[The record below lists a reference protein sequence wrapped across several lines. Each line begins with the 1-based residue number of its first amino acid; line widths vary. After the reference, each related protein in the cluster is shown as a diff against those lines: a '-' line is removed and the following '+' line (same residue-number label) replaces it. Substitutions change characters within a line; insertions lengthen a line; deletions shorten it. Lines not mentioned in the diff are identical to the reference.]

1 MMRHFRSLLTLGALA
16 ALVLTGCSQG
26 SIDPGDSDGTGSGAS
41 DGEALVDTATVA
53 ALTGAPIEAGSL
65 SRPALSAKVDNH
77 PSARPQVGLDQTD
90 IVFEELVEGGMTRYL
105 AVWHSQLPA
114 EIGPVRSVRP
124 MDPEIVSPF
133 GGVFAYSGGQVR
145 FIQLMQAAPVYN
157 AIHGQPDTESTFYR
171 TDAKVAPHNVLVK
184 APELIEQHLDLAAP
198 PKMFDYAAALAE
210 STAVLEGVALTS
222 VETSFSGFSSPSWEW
237 DATQEKFVRFQTNG
251 AADSASSGNQLAATN
266 VVVLFVNIEV
276 IEDIPTTRLVS
287 QGTGYVA
294 TGGSI
299 IEITWIKASPES
311 PIVLTTQ
318 AGNPVLLGIG
328 NTWVELLP
336 SDSSDVDAGS
346 VTIN

>member
-1 MMRHFRSLLTLGALA
+1 
-16 ALVLTGCSQG
+16 
-26 SIDPGDSDGTGSGAS
+26 
-41 DGEALVDTATVA
+41 
-53 ALTGAPIEAGSL
+53 
-65 SRPALSAKVDNH
+65 
-77 PSARPQVGLDQTD
+77 
-90 IVFEELVEGGMTRYL
+90 
-105 AVWHSQLPA
+105 
-114 EIGPVRSVRP
+114 
-124 MDPEIVSPF
+124 
-133 GGVFAYSGGQVR
+133 
-145 FIQLMQAAPVYN
+145 
-157 AIHGQPDTESTFYR
+157 
-171 TDAKVAPHNVLVK
+171 
-184 APELIEQHLDLAAP
+184 
-198 PKMFDYAAALAE
+198 
-210 STAVLEGVALTS
+210 VALTS

-287 QGTGYVA
+287 QGAGYVA